1 MKRIEEAM
9 VCLRKGCSCSQA
21 IMAAY
26 APTLGLDRDTAL
38 KIASGFGGG
47 MGRMAETCGAVTG
60 AFMVLGLKQGWVS
73 GEEVAGREKT
83 YETIREFARRFRQRH
98 GTIVCR
104 ELLKCDISTPEGLQ
118 DARQRQLFTTVCH
131 KVVADAAEVLEELL
145 GPEKVGQ
152 IPNRVSVL
160 GTGPIADATVP
171 MIQGTRQSC
180 SCSTRGSRSQHKSV
194 TGS

>member
-1 MKRIEEAM
+1 M
-9 VCLRKGCSCSQA
+9 VQKAVHCLDQGFACSQA
-21 IMAAY
+21 ILSVYGEAF
-26 APTLGLDRDTAL
+26 GLDRVMAYKL
-38 KIASGFGGG
+38 AAGFGGG

-83 YETIREFARRFRQRH
+83 YETIREFVRRFRQRH

-118 DARQRQLFTTVCH
+118 DARQRQLFSTVCH

-152 IPNRVSVL
+152 IPASIHHGN
-160 GTGPIADATVP
+160 
-171 MIQGTRQSC
+171 C
-180 SCSTRGSRSQHKSV
+180 
-194 TGS
+194 